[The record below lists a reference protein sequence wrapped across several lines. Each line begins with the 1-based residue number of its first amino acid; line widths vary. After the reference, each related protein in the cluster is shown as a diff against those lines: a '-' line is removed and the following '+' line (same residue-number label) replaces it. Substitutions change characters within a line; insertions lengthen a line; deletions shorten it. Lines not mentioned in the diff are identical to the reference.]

1 MAELD
6 YLMSSEVAL
15 EEYVGLWVA
24 VIGRRIVAKGET
36 AKEVYEK
43 AISAFPK
50 KEPFLTKLPKEKVML
65 L

>member
-43 AISAFPK
+43 AISAFPE